1 MIEQSADREGRG
13 QKRCDRRTDRTR
25 KEILSAMFRL
35 LGRKPLSQITV
46 TEIAKEADIN
56 RKTFYTYYANP
67 AAVQDEIEDELVRQF
82 GAAIHDMDL
91 ETLMRRPEKFFM
103 MLAKLV
109 EKNLDFYGGLLTK
122 EDLSSVL
129 VKVMA
134 MLKATFVER
143 FGDQEY
149 IDREHFDMVLD
160 FAVAGLVAVYT
171 EWFLQKQKRP
181 LEEVSEELAVLMFQ
195 GALGLV
201 QKIQKNTPAPNLPD
215 GPEESG
221 DWREV

>member
-1 MIEQSADREGRG
+1 MSLRADGVGELYLRFEELKGRLNAEGLF
-13 QKRCDRRTDRTR
+13 DPSR
-25 KEILSAMFRL
+25 K
-35 LGRKPLSQITV
+35 KPLPMVPRKVAVV
-46 TEIAKEADIN
+46 TSES
-56 RKTFYTYYANP
+56 
-67 AAVQDEIEDELVRQF
+67 

-201 QKIQKNTPAPNLPD
+201 QKIQKNTPAPDLSG

-221 DWREV
+221 DWRQLPIT